1 MTDFQKQLPDLVRF
15 LSGKGFKKLDRANE
29 IVNNHV
35 LWSMGG
41 GLVPIP
47 VLDVAAVTAVQL
59 NMINE
64 LCKVYGIEY
73 TESAGKSWIAALS
86 GSTLARV
93 GASVLKALVPGGL
106 VLGMVTMSVLSGAST
121 FAIGQVFISH
131 FEANGTLENLNLEVM
146 RRIYEEQLERGK
158 ELATRLQK
166 DPNSVFQGG
175 VAQAAPGPVAPVPPP
190 PAATT
195 DQLFAKLEKL
205 ADLRSK
211 GILTDEEFN
220 AKKAQLLSQL

>member
-1 MTDFQKQLPDLVRF
+1 
-15 LSGKGFKKLDRANE
+15 
-29 IVNNHV
+29 
-35 LWSMGG
+35 
-41 GLVPIP
+41 
-47 VLDVAAVTAVQL
+47 
-59 NMINE
+59 
-64 LCKVYGIEY
+64 
-73 TESAGKSWIAALS
+73 
-86 GSTLARV
+86 
-93 GASVLKALVPGGL
+93 
-106 VLGMVTMSVLSGAST
+106 
-121 FAIGQVFISH
+121 
-131 FEANGTLENLNLEVM
+131 M